1 MIATTRSVTP
11 RRLIAIGLAL
21 TLAAATAPTAFAQTT
36 ANPFQGFSSD
46 SGKPVDVKA
55 DSLEVRQNEQKA
67 IFSGNVVAKQG
78 DSTLTAAT
86 LTIFYENAG
95 GEATPSASSGI
106 KKLEASGGVVVTAKD
121 QKATGASGVFD
132 MATNTARLTG
142 DVVLTQGQNV
152 LRGKE
157 LVINMKTGIARVIG
171 GTSGLFMPGNAPKQ
185 P

>member
-1 MIATTRSVTP
+1 MIANRPGLSAIV
-11 RRLIAIGLAL
+11 LIAAL
-21 TLAAATAPTAFAQTT
+21 TAGAAPAAFAQSN

-55 DSLEVRQNEQKA
+55 DSLEVRQSEQKA

-78 DSTLTAAT
+78 ESTLTAAT
-86 LTIFYENAG
+86 LTIFYENSG

-106 KKLEASGGVVVTAKD
+106 KKLEASGGVVVTSKD